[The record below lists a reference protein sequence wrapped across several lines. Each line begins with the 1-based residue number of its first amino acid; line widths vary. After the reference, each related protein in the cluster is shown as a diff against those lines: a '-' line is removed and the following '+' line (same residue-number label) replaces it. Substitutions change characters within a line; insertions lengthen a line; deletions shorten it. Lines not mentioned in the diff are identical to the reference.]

1 MRLDKFICHSTGLSR
16 QQVQRIVRSGDVL
29 INDVV
34 VKKTDK
40 KIIESDVVKLD
51 GDIISLPVPRYLMLH
66 KPAGY
71 VCANSDSEHPV
82 VLDLL
87 HENFAA
93 QWQIAGRLDLDTT
106 GLVLITDDGAWNHR
120 VTAPASGCC
129 KMYVVTLD
137 TPLTVSAA
145 EKLKSGVLL
154 SGEKKPTQPAQLSC
168 IDDQCLCVCL
178 SIYEGKY
185 HQVKRMF
192 AAVGYHVVALHR
204 ESIGDIVLDPA
215 LLPGQYRDLT
225 PLEIASVR

>member
-29 INDVV
+29 VNDVV
-34 VKKTDK
+34 VKKSDK

-51 GDIISLPVPRYLMLH
+51 GDIISLPVPRYLMLY

-87 HENFAA
+87 HEERAE

-106 GLVLITDDGAWNHR
+106 GLVLLTDDGAWNHR

-129 KMYVVTLD
+129 KTYSVTLD
-137 TPLTVSAA
+137 APLSISAA
-145 EKLKSGVLL
+145 EQLRSGVLL
-154 SGEKKPTQPAQLSC
+154 SGEKKLTQPAQLSFM
-168 IDDQCLCVCL
+168 DDQGISVCL
-178 SIYEGKY
+178 SVSEGKY

-204 ESIGDIVLDPA
+204 ESIGDIVLDPT
-215 LLPGQYRDLT
+215 LLPGQYRALT
-225 PLEIASVR
+225 LLEIESVL